1 MAFVGQESIE
11 DTNHASLGSLTFLGV
26 STAAGAAVATAAIF
40 GGALLAG
47 AAGAAAV
54 GAVGAVV
61 GRVIAKSDAY
71 RLAEQVDEGHLLLF
85 VRTKDADSEQVALQI
100 LSRNGAIEPKVY
112 CVPTAE
118 RET

>member
-1 MAFVGQESIE
+1 
-11 DTNHASLGSLTFLGV
+11 
-26 STAAGAAVATAAIF
+26 
-40 GGALLAG
+40 
-47 AAGAAAV
+47 
-54 GAVGAVV
+54 
-61 GRVIAKSDAY
+61 
-71 RLAEQVDEGHLLLF
+71 LF